1 MSLGHDRFGSEDPL
15 LFPPLGVLD
24 VLGLFLHL
32 LVLHVDSQSTKVRL
46 ELALLLELC
55 DDGMS
60 ASGFTH
66 DDDLGKL
73 VSIEQSPEERYQSLG
88 ILTLVDLDDERR
100 RVGRVV
106 GHGPQ
111 DIPVMRIPHS
121 TDDDDREEGK
131 DILGELSHV
140 ITGRLDL
147 GVVKLQDEF

>member
-1 MSLGHDRFGSEDPL
+1 MRSRPRSRDRGGLPVPRWFYSSSSSLVLSLGHNRFGSEDPL

-73 VSIEQSPEERYQSLG
+73 VSIEQSPKERYQSLG

-100 RVGRVV
+100 
-106 GHGPQ
+106 
-111 DIPVMRIPHS
+111 
-121 TDDDDREEGK
+121 
-131 DILGELSHV
+131 
-140 ITGRLDL
+140 
-147 GVVKLQDEF
+147 